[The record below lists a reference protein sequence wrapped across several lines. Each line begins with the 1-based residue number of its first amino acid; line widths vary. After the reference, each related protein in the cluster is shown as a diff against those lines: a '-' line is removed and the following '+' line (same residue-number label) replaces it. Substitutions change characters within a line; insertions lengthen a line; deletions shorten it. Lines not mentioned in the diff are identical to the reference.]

1 MERSSEF
8 LPRKILFAHWDGG
21 GTNPP
26 VLAIVRRM
34 VERGHEVR
42 VLVHRSLEAE
52 VQKTGATFVSWSGNV
67 LPIQNQARSELPHQE
82 EPKRANNA
90 LARVR
95 SGFARLREQARLRT
109 RLKTLIAGDGAQM
122 IANFCADSLTYAR
135 VVLAELDRQP
145 ADAVVVTDMLFGAM
159 AAAEKVQLP
168 FAVLAPNIYF
178 YPAPGVPPFGP
189 GFLPTKGPVGRIRDA
204 MIQNLNK
211 RTLALGLPAL
221 NAART
226 QIGLDSLRDPCE
238 QVERATRVL
247 VLTSTSFDFAAERR
261 PESVVYVGP
270 QLEDPLW
277 SQAWR
282 EEQSEGERTPLI
294 LVGLSTTFQD
304 QGPVLQRV
312 LNALGSLPVVG
323 VATTGPALDPD
334 KFDVPKNTTLYR
346 SLAHS
351 QVLPRA
357 SLTITHAGHGTVI
370 RSLAHGVPL
379 LCLPMGRDQNDN
391 AARVVARGV
400 GKRLRQ
406 SASTAA
412 IRKAIR
418 QVLENPAY
426 RESARR
432 LGATIRRD
440 AQDSAVVAILE
451 EVATER
457 AAHSNR
463 RSASVGR

>member
-1 MERSSEF
+1 MERNSGF

-26 VLAIVRRM
+26 ILAIVRRM

-42 VLVHRSLEAE
+42 VLAHRSLEGE
-52 VQKTGATFVSWSGNV
+52 VQKTGAAFVSWSGKE
-67 LPIQNQARSELPHQE
+67 LPIPNSARSESPRQQ
-82 EPKRANNA
+82 EPKRADNA
-90 LARVR
+90 LTRVR
-95 SGFARLREQARLRT
+95 NGFARLREQARLRT

-122 IANFCADSLTYAR
+122 IANFCADALTYAR
-135 VVLAELDRQP
+135 VVLAELQRQP

-159 AAAEKVQLP
+159 AAAEKAQLP

-189 GFLPTKGPVGRIRDA
+189 GFLPAKGPIGRMRDA
-204 MIQNLNK
+204 MLQSLNK
-211 RTLALGLPAL
+211 RSLAVGLPAL
-221 NAART
+221 NAARA
-226 QIGLDSLRDPCE
+226 QIGQDGLQDPCE
-238 QVERATRVL
+238 QVERATRIL
-247 VLTSTSFDFAAERR
+247 VLTSTSFDFEAERR

-277 SQAWR
+277 SQAWH
-282 EEQSEGERTPLI
+282 EQQSGGNETPLV

-312 LNALGSLPVVG
+312 LNAIGSLPIVG
-323 VATTGPALDPD
+323 VATTGPALDPG

-346 SLAHS
+346 SVAHS

-400 GKRLRQ
+400 GKRLNQ
-406 SASTAA
+406 GASTAM
-412 IRKAIR
+412 IRKAIL
-418 QVLENPAY
+418 QLLENPAY

-432 LGATIRRD
+432 LGATIRKE
-440 AQDSAVVAILE
+440 AQDSPVIAILE
-451 EVATER
+451 EVAAQGATR
-457 AAHSNR
+457 ISGHSVP
-463 RSASVGR
+463 AGR